1 MASYVH
7 LRDIGKSREDAKG
20 VWRFSA
26 IEKRNTEEKRRK
38 EKVYCRYQ
46 LSLILHGNKSPQQR
60 YRSISHPRPSLLS
73 STHFATTPWPVCAGR
88 NRPFREYRYSMFA
101 VFWLPPCGIITVFL
115 KQKERG
121 REKGGK
127 KRGDRRG
134 GEKAK
139 RRSLSG
145 TLVLPQK
152 RRIKL
157 PHVDA
162 WCPGPVECL
171 RFFARPLAVWN
182 VSIRCK
188 PSADFEDDSDGNRRI
203 RSAPPLSSFALL
215 GRNSH
220 YFQHFDSPPTYFFR
234 LLYWIRL
241 ELFETLE
248 FFIFVDIF

>member
-60 YRSISHPRPSLLS
+60 YRSISHPRSSLLS

-203 RSAPPLSSFALL
+203 RSAPPLSFFVLL

-220 YFQHFDSPPTYFFR
+220 YFQHFDSPPIYSSLLDSSRIIRNFGIFDLCGYF
-234 LLYWIRL
+234 
-241 ELFETLE
+241 
-248 FFIFVDIF
+248 